1 MEANKSAVF
10 ISILIP
16 VYNEEKRIETFLA
29 DVVAF
34 LARQTFSYEVI
45 IVNDGSID
53 ATVKLANNVLRQH
66 IPDKFRIL
74 DLAINQGKGA
84 AVKNGM
90 LAAQGEYVFFLD
102 ADGSTAIEE
111 IDKFIPLFS
120 PEIDIY
126 MAVRTKKHFAP
137 FKRVFF
143 GKGYIKLANFLLGL
157 TISDFTC
164 GFKCYRLET
173 ARKIFSRQL
182 LKNWSFDA
190 EDLYIAQ
197 KEGCRIKEIPVY
209 WKHVGGSKV
218 KVLRNII
225 VCGWDLILI
234 RYYNLCGKYN

>member
-1 MEANKSAVF
+1 MEPNEAEVF
-10 ISILIP
+10 ISIIIP
-16 VYNEEKRIETFLA
+16 VYNEEKRIETFLT
-29 DVVAF
+29 DVVTF
-34 LARQTFSYEVI
+34 LTRQTYPYEVI

-53 ATVKLANNVLRQH
+53 ATVKLADNVLRQH

-74 DLAINQGKGA
+74 ELEANQGKGA

-90 LAAQGEYVFFLD
+90 LAAQGEFAFFLD

-111 IDKFIPLFS
+111 IDEFIPTFS

-164 GFKCYRLET
+164 GFKCYRLES
-173 ARKIFSRQL
+173 ARKVFPRQL

-190 EDLYIAQ
+190 EDIFIAKKQ
-197 KEGCRIKEIPVY
+197 GCKIKEIPVY

-218 KVLRNII
+218 KVLKNII
-225 VCGWDLILI
+225 VCGWDLIRI
-234 RYYNLCGKYN
+234 KYYNLRGKYK

>member
-1 MEANKSAVF
+1 MDPNKSAVF
-10 ISILIP
+10 ISIIIP
-16 VYNEEKRIETFLA
+16 VYNEGKRIEAFLTDVVTFLTG
-29 DVVAF
+29 
-34 LARQTFSYEVI
+34 QTYSYEVL

-53 ATVKLANNVLRQH
+53 ATVKLAKKVLGQY

-74 DLAINQGKGA
+74 ELATNQGKGA

-90 LAAQGEYVFFLD
+90 LAAQGEYVFFID
-102 ADGSTAIEE
+102 ADGSTAIQE
-111 IDKFIPLFS
+111 IDEFIPTFS

-157 TISDFTC
+157 SISDFTC

-173 ARKIFSRQL
+173 VRKVFPRQL

-190 EDLYIAQ
+190 EDLYVAH
-197 KEGCRIKEIPVY
+197 KKGCKIKEIPVY

-218 KVLRNII
+218 KVLKNII
-225 VCGWDLILI
+225 VCGWDLFLI
-234 RYYNLCGKYN
+234 RYYNLRGKYN

>member
-1 MEANKSAVF
+1 
-10 ISILIP
+10 
-16 VYNEEKRIETFLA
+16 
-29 DVVAF
+29 
-34 LARQTFSYEVI
+34 
-45 IVNDGSID
+45 
-53 ATVKLANNVLRQH
+53 
-66 IPDKFRIL
+66 
-74 DLAINQGKGA
+74 
-84 AVKNGM
+84 M

-111 IDKFIPLFS
+111 IDIFIPLFS

-197 KEGCRIKEIPVY
+197 KDGCRIKEVPVY
-209 WKHVGGSKV
+209 WKHIGGSKV
-218 KVLRNII
+218 KVLKNII
-225 VCGWDLILI
+225 VCGWDLFLI
-234 RYYNLCGKYN
+234 KYYNLRGKYN

>member
-1 MEANKSAVF
+1 MDPNKSAVF
-10 ISILIP
+10 ISIIIP
-16 VYNEEKRIETFLA
+16 VYNEGKRIEAFLTDVVTFLTG
-29 DVVAF
+29 
-34 LARQTFSYEVI
+34 QTYSYEVL

-53 ATVKLANNVLRQH
+53 ATVKLAKKVLGQY

-74 DLAINQGKGA
+74 ELATNQGKGA

-90 LAAQGEYVFFLD
+90 LAAQGEYVFFID
-102 ADGSTAIEE
+102 ADGSTAIQE
-111 IDKFIPLFS
+111 IDEFIPTFS

-157 TISDFTC
+157 SISDFTC

-173 ARKIFSRQL
+173 VRKVFSRQL

-190 EDLYIAQ
+190 EDLYVAH
-197 KEGCRIKEIPVY
+197 KKGCKIKEIPVY

-218 KVLRNII
+218 KVLKNII
-225 VCGWDLILI
+225 VCGWDLFLI
-234 RYYNLCGKYN
+234 KYYNLRGKYN

>member
-66 IPDKFRIL
+66 LPDKFRIL

-84 AVKNGM
+84 AVKNGV

-111 IDKFIPLFS
+111 IDIFIPLFS

-197 KEGCRIKEIPVY
+197 KDGCRIKEVPVY
-209 WKHVGGSKV
+209 WKHIGGSKV
-218 KVLRNII
+218 KVLKNII
-225 VCGWDLILI
+225 VCGWDLFLI
-234 RYYNLCGKYN
+234 KYYNLRGKYN

>member
-1 MEANKSAVF
+1 MESNEAAVF
-10 ISILIP
+10 ISIIIP
-16 VYNEEKRIETFLA
+16 VYNEGKRIEAFLT

-34 LARQTFSYEVI
+34 LSRQTFTYEVL
-45 IVNDGSID
+45 IVNDGSVD
-53 ATVKLANNVLRQH
+53 TTVNQAKKVLGQY

-74 DLAINQGKGA
+74 ELETNQGKGA

-90 LAAQGEYVFFLD
+90 LAAQGEYVFFID

-111 IDKFIPLFS
+111 VETFISLFR
-120 PEIDIY
+120 PEFDIY
-126 MAVRTKKHFAP
+126 IAVRTKKHFAP

-143 GKGYIKLANFLLGL
+143 GLGYIRLTRFLLGL
-157 TISDFTC
+157 TVTDFTC
-164 GFKCYRLET
+164 GFKCYRLEV

-197 KEGCRIKEIPVY
+197 KEGCRIKEVPVY
-209 WKHVGGSKV
+209 WKHIGGSKV
-218 KVLRNII
+218 KVLENII
-225 VCGWDLILI
+225 ICGWDLIRI

>member
-1 MEANKSAVF
+1 MESNEAVVF
-10 ISILIP
+10 ISIIIP
-16 VYNEEKRIETFLA
+16 VYNEEKRIEAFLTDVITFLSK
-29 DVVAF
+29 
-34 LARQTFSYEVI
+34 QTYSYEVI
-45 IVNDGSID
+45 VVNDGSID
-53 ATVKLANNVLRQH
+53 ATVKQANNVLGQH

-74 DLAINQGKGA
+74 ELVTNQGKGA

-111 IDKFIPLFS
+111 IDEFIPTFN

-164 GFKCYRLET
+164 GFKCYRLEA
-173 ARKIFSRQL
+173 ARKVFSRQL

-190 EDLYIAQ
+190 EDLFIAK
-197 KEGCRIKEIPVY
+197 KEGCKIKEIPVY
-209 WKHVGGSKV
+209 WKHIGGSKV
-218 KVLRNII
+218 KVLKNII
-225 VCGWDLILI
+225 VCGWDLFLI
-234 RYYNLCGKYN
+234 KYYNLRGKYN

>member
-1 MEANKSAVF
+1 MESNEAVIF
-10 ISILIP
+10 ISIVIP
-16 VYNEEKRIETFLA
+16 VYNEGERIEAFLTDVVTFLSK
-29 DVVAF
+29 
-34 LARQTFSYEVI
+34 QTYSYEVI

-53 ATVKLANNVLRQH
+53 ATVKLANNVLGKH

-74 DLAINQGKGA
+74 ELATNQGKGA

-102 ADGSTAIEE
+102 ADGSTAIEV
-111 IDKFIPLFS
+111 IDGFIPTFS

-143 GKGYIKLANFLLGL
+143 GKGYIKLSNFLLGL

-164 GFKCYRLET
+164 GFKCYRLEA
-173 ARKIFSRQL
+173 ARKVFSRQL

-190 EDLYIAQ
+190 EDIFIAK
-197 KEGCRIKEIPVY
+197 KEGCKIKEIPVY
-209 WKHVGGSKV
+209 WEHTGGSKV
-218 KVLRNII
+218 KVLKNII
-225 VCGWDLILI
+225 VCGWDLFLI
-234 RYYNLCGKYN
+234 KYYNLRGKYN

>member
-1 MEANKSAVF
+1 MEPNETEVF
-10 ISILIP
+10 ISIIIP
-16 VYNEEKRIETFLA
+16 VYNEEKRIEAFLMDVVTFLTE
-29 DVVAF
+29 
-34 LARQTFSYEVI
+34 QTYSYEVI

-53 ATVKLANNVLRQH
+53 ATVKLADNVLRQH

-74 DLAINQGKGA
+74 KLEANQGKGA

-90 LAAQGEYVFFLD
+90 LAAQGEFAFFLD

-111 IDKFIPLFS
+111 IDEFIPTFS

-164 GFKCYRLET
+164 GFKCYRLES
-173 ARKIFSRQL
+173 ARKVFSRQL

-190 EDLYIAQ
+190 EDIFIAKKQ
-197 KEGCRIKEIPVY
+197 GCKIKEIPVY

-218 KVLRNII
+218 KVLKNII
-225 VCGWDLILI
+225 VCGWDLFLI
-234 RYYNLCGKYN
+234 KYYNLRGKYK

>member
-1 MEANKSAVF
+1 MKPNETEVF
-10 ISILIP
+10 ISIIIP
-16 VYNEEKRIETFLA
+16 VYNEEKRIEAFLTDVVTFLTG
-29 DVVAF
+29 
-34 LARQTFSYEVI
+34 QTYSYEVI

-74 DLAINQGKGA
+74 ELETNQGKGA

-90 LAAQGEYVFFLD
+90 LAAQGEYVFFID
-102 ADGSTAIEE
+102 ADGSTAIQE
-111 IDKFIPLFS
+111 IDEFIPTFS

-143 GKGYIKLANFLLGL
+143 GKGYIRLANFLLGL

-164 GFKCYRLET
+164 GFKCYRLEI
-173 ARKIFSRQL
+173 ARKVFSRQL

-190 EDLYIAQ
+190 EDLYLAK

-218 KVLRNII
+218 KVLKNII
-225 VCGWDLILI
+225 VCGWDLFLI
-234 RYYNLCGKYN
+234 KYYNLRGKYN

>member
-1 MEANKSAVF
+1 MDPNKSAVF
-10 ISILIP
+10 ISIIIP
-16 VYNEEKRIETFLA
+16 VYNEGKRIEAFLTDVVTFLTG
-29 DVVAF
+29 
-34 LARQTFSYEVI
+34 QTYSYEVL

-53 ATVKLANNVLRQH
+53 ATVKLAKKVLGQY

-74 DLAINQGKGA
+74 ELATNQGKGA

-90 LAAQGEYVFFLD
+90 LAAQGEYVFFID
-102 ADGSTAIEE
+102 ADGSTAIQE
-111 IDKFIPLFS
+111 IDEFILTFS

-157 TISDFTC
+157 SISDFTC

-173 ARKIFSRQL
+173 VRKVFSRQL

-190 EDLYIAQ
+190 EDLYVAH
-197 KEGCRIKEIPVY
+197 KKGCKIKEIPVY

-218 KVLRNII
+218 KVLKNII
-225 VCGWDLILI
+225 VCGWDLFLI
-234 RYYNLCGKYN
+234 RYYNLRGKYN

>member
-1 MEANKSAVF
+1 M
-10 ISILIP
+10 
-16 VYNEEKRIETFLA
+16 
-29 DVVAF
+29 
-34 LARQTFSYEVI
+34 
-45 IVNDGSID
+45 
-53 ATVKLANNVLRQH
+53 ANNFLRQH

-74 DLAINQGKGA
+74 ELATNQGKGA

-111 IDKFIPLFS
+111 IDEFIPTFS

-164 GFKCYRLET
+164 GFKCYRLEA
-173 ARKIFSRQL
+173 ARKVFSRQL

-190 EDLYIAQ
+190 EDIFIA
-197 KEGCRIKEIPVY
+197 KKVGCKIKEIPVY

-218 KVLRNII
+218 KVLKNII
-225 VCGWDLILI
+225 VCGWDLFLI
-234 RYYNLCGKYN
+234 KYYNLRGKYN

>member
-66 IPDKFRIL
+66 LPDKFRIL

-111 IDKFIPLFS
+111 IDIFIPLFS

-197 KEGCRIKEIPVY
+197 KDGCRIKEVPVY
-209 WKHVGGSKV
+209 WKHIGGSKV
-218 KVLRNII
+218 KVLKNII
-225 VCGWDLILI
+225 VCGWDLFLI
-234 RYYNLCGKYN
+234 KYYNLRGKYN

>member
-1 MEANKSAVF
+1 MEYNEAAVF
-10 ISILIP
+10 ISIIIP
-16 VYNEEKRIETFLA
+16 VYNEGKRIEAFLKDVVTFLSK
-29 DVVAF
+29 
-34 LARQTFSYEVI
+34 QTYAYEVI
-45 IVNDGSID
+45 IVNDGSVD
-53 ATVKLANNVLRQH
+53 ATVKQANNVLRQH

-74 DLAINQGKGA
+74 ELATNQGKGA

-111 IDKFIPLFS
+111 IDEFIPTFS

-157 TISDFTC
+157 TITDFTS
-164 GFKCYRLET
+164 GFKCYRLEA
-173 ARKIFSRQL
+173 ARKVFSRQL

-190 EDLYIAQ
+190 EDIFIAKKQ
-197 KEGCRIKEIPVY
+197 GCKIKEIPVY

-218 KVLRNII
+218 KVLKNII
-225 VCGWDLILI
+225 VCGWDLFLI
-234 RYYNLCGKYN
+234 KYYNLRGKYN

>member
-1 MEANKSAVF
+1 MESNKTAVF
-10 ISILIP
+10 ISIIIP

-34 LARQTFSYEVI
+34 LTRQTFSYEVI

-53 ATVKLANNVLRQH
+53 ATVKLANNALRQH
-66 IPDKFRIL
+66 IPDKFQIL
-74 DLAINQGKGA
+74 DLETNQGKGA
-84 AVKNGM
+84 AVKSGM

-111 IDKFIPLFS
+111 INEFIPLFN

-164 GFKCYRLET
+164 GFKCYRLEA
-173 ARKIFSRQL
+173 ARKVFSKQL

-190 EDLYIAQ
+190 EDIFIAK
-197 KEGCRIKEIPVY
+197 KEGYKIKEIPVY
-209 WKHVGGSKV
+209 WKHTGGSKV
-218 KVLRNII
+218 KVLKNII
-225 VCGWDLILI
+225 VCGWDLFLI
-234 RYYNLCGKYN
+234 KYYNLRGKYN

>member
-1 MEANKSAVF
+1 MESNEAVVF
-10 ISILIP
+10 ISIIIP
-16 VYNEEKRIETFLA
+16 VYNEGKRIEAFLTDVVTFLSK
-29 DVVAF
+29 
-34 LARQTFSYEVI
+34 QTYSYEVI
-45 IVNDGSID
+45 VVNDGSID
-53 ATVKLANNVLRQH
+53 ATVKLANNVLGQH
-66 IPDKFRIL
+66 VPDKFQIL
-74 DLAINQGKGA
+74 ELATNQGKGA

-102 ADGSTAIEE
+102 ADGSTAIEK
-111 IDKFIPLFS
+111 IDEFIPTFS

-164 GFKCYRLET
+164 GFKCYRQEA
-173 ARKIFSRQL
+173 ARKVFSRQL

-190 EDLYIAQ
+190 EDIFIAK
-197 KEGCRIKEIPVY
+197 KEGCKIKEIPVY

-218 KVLRNII
+218 KVLKNII
-225 VCGWDLILI
+225 VCGWDLFLI
-234 RYYNLCGKYN
+234 KYYNLCGKYN

>member
-1 MEANKSAVF
+1 MESNKEVVF
-10 ISILIP
+10 ISIVIP
-16 VYNEEKRIETFLA
+16 VYNEGKRIEAFLA
-29 DVVAF
+29 DVVTF
-34 LARQTFSYEVI
+34 LAKQTYAYEVI

-53 ATVKLANNVLRQH
+53 ATVKLAKKVLGQY

-74 DLAINQGKGA
+74 ELATNQGKGA

-90 LAAQGEYVFFLD
+90 LAAQGEYVFFID

-111 IDKFIPLFS
+111 IGNFIPLFS

-157 TISDFTC
+157 STSDFTC
-164 GFKCYRLET
+164 GFKCYRLGT
-173 ARKIFSRQL
+173 ARKVFSRQL

-190 EDLYIAQ
+190 EDLFIAQ
-197 KEGCRIKEIPVY
+197 KKGCKIKEIPVY

-218 KVLRNII
+218 KVLKNII
-225 VCGWDLILI
+225 VCGWDLFLI
-234 RYYNLCGKYN
+234 KYYNLRGKYN

>member
-1 MEANKSAVF
+1 MELNEAEVF
-10 ISILIP
+10 ISIIIP
-16 VYNEEKRIETFLA
+16 VYNEEKRIEAFLT
-29 DVVAF
+29 DVVTF
-34 LARQTFSYEVI
+34 ITEQTYSCEVL
-45 IVNDGSID
+45 IVNDGSVD
-53 ATVKLANNVLRQH
+53 ATVNLAKKVLEQY

-74 DLAINQGKGA
+74 ELATNQGKGA

-90 LAAQGEYVFFLD
+90 LAAQGEYVFFID
-102 ADGSTAIEE
+102 ADGSTAIQE
-111 IDKFIPLFS
+111 IDEFIPTFS

-173 ARKIFSRQL
+173 ARKIFSLQL

-190 EDLYIAQ
+190 EDLYIAK
-197 KEGCRIKEIPVY
+197 KEDCKIKEIPVY

-218 KVLRNII
+218 KVLKNII
-225 VCGWDLILI
+225 VCGWDLVRIQ
-234 RYYNLCGKYN
+234 YYNLRGKYN